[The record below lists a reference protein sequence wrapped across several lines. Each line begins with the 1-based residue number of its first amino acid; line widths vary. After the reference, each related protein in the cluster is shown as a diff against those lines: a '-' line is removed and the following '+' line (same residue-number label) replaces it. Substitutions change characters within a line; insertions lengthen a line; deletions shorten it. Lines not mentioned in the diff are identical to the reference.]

1 MSTTSLTPKPVIR
14 HEEQVADFIARG
26 ELDVRMV
33 SALAGDRT
41 LNARE
46 QDILEKLFAERG
58 EGLYADMLY
67 SLTHRAFPSR
77 QAKHLWEE
85 ITLHRKSLKVKLN
98 RDVGIAVAAH
108 DYLANVAGLMQGVT
122 IIEETKMATL
132 ANVATRDGLTGL
144 YDQTSF
150 KHKLKEEIERQL
162 RYGGVLSLVM
172 FDIDHF
178 KGINDTYGHA
188 EGDSVLRNVSDILRK
203 QVRKIDTAARY
214 GGEEFAVILP
224 EVDDKAGF
232 IFAERLRQKVQDSF
246 GEAPYKITISLGVF
260 TNPNGQ
266 AITAEEFI
274 KRTDA
279 LLYEAKRGGRNRVC
293 QPQVK

>member
-1 MSTTSLTPKPVIR
+1 M
-14 HEEQVADFIARG
+14 ADFIARG
-26 ELDVRMV
+26 ELDARMV

-67 SLTHRAFPSR
+67 SITHRAFPSR

-85 ITLHRKSLKVKLN
+85 ITLHRKSLKVKLE

-108 DYLANVAGLMQGVT
+108 DYLANIAGLMHGVT

-150 KHKLKEEIERQL
+150 KHKLKEEIERQV

-178 KGINDTYGHA
+178 KGINDNYGHA
-188 EGDSVLRNVSDILRK
+188 EGDAVLRHVSDILRG
-203 QVRKIDTAARY
+203 QVRRVDTAARY

-232 IFAERLRQKVQDSF
+232 IFAERLRQKVQDAF
-246 GEAPYKITISLGVF
+246 AEAEYDITISLGVY
-260 TNPNGQ
+260 TNPTAQ
-266 AITAEEFI
+266 VITSEEFI

-279 LLYEAKRGGRNRVC
+279 LLYEAKRGGRNKVC
-293 QPQVK
+293 QQQLQPK